1 MRRLLALTALALA
14 VPAAPVRGENPLLV
28 ATVGP
33 EFTID
38 LADANGRHVDTLT
51 AGTYT
56 LLIHDRADIH
66 DFHLA
71 NKPDGAR
78 LNLTSGIEFVGDKT
92 FTIDLTPGRYAYA
105 CSPHW
110 QVMNGAFV
118 VVPASTPP
126 SSPTARKALTAG
138 VAPGG
143 ALTLSSKRVAPGS
156 YRITVRD
163 RSTTKNFHLVG
174 PGLNRRTGKAFVGTA
189 VWALDLT
196 AGLYRFGSDPR
207 LTGRLVVA

>member
-1 MRRLLALTALALA
+1 MRRLVLLAVLALA

-51 AGTYT
+51 AGSYT
-56 LLIHDRADIH
+56 LLVHDRADIH

-71 NKPDGAR
+71 NKPDGAK
-78 LNLTSGIEFVGDKT
+78 LDLTSGVEFVGDKT

-105 CSPHW
+105 CTPHW
-110 QVMNGAFV
+110 QVMNGSFV
-118 VVPASTPP
+118 VIPASTPP
-126 SSPTARKALTAG
+126 ASPTTRHALAAG

-143 ALTLSSKRVAPGS
+143 ALTLSSKRVVPGA

-163 RSTTKNFHLVG
+163 RSRTKNFHLVG
-174 PGLNRRTGKAFVGTA
+174 QGVDRRTAKAFVGTA
-189 VWALDLT
+189 VWAVDLAT
-196 AGLYRFGSDPR
+196 GVYRFGSDPR
-207 LTGRLVVA
+207 LSGRLIVA